1 MKIGLIRHFKVKNK
15 PPRKWMTP
23 VELDQWFSEYDT
35 SDIEI
40 GLTESLSEW
49 DICFSSDLL
58 RAEKTAQSIFK
69 GEIVTAEDLREIAAY
84 SLFHKKIR
92 LPYILWMF
100 TVRMAW
106 FINHKSQLENKIDAN
121 KRAEAII
128 DEILSKQSGNI
139 LIVSHGVFILLL
151 KRALMK
157 RGFIGP
163 GMMSPKNGKM
173 YVFKKK

>member
-1 MKIGLIRHFKVKNK
+1 
-15 PPRKWMTP
+15 
-23 VELDQWFSEYDT
+23 
-35 SDIEI
+35 
-40 GLTESLSEW
+40 
-49 DICFSSDLL
+49 
-58 RAEKTAQSIFK
+58 
-69 GEIVTAEDLREIAAY
+69 
-84 SLFHKKIR
+84 
-92 LPYILWMF
+92 MF